1 MAQFSNE
8 LLDSFV
14 APELS
19 KLTRVGAPALDTQP
33 DYLRVAFMNHV
44 FGLRYKRKALLHVS
58 ITFLKRTMTATDE
71 YRAGRESLTR
81 YIDCLS
87 RQAHDLKAYLS
98 ALSHFEQCIGS
109 VYQCV
114 ELFDKVNTWLVPSHP
129 RAFSKGDGSDLQRI
143 NELNNIL
150 KHFTPEQAEKTSAP
164 VWITDTGLSSATHC
178 VSFDELAVNIKAL
191 WGVNRVIFVEIPSES
206 RAVSAPPA

>member
-1 MAQFSNE
+1 MAQFSDE

-87 RQAHDLKAYLS
+87 RQAHDLKATFPRCPTSSNVLVLS
-98 ALSHFEQCIGS
+98 TSVSSFSIRSTLGSCRLIRVLSVKVTAVISSGS
-109 VYQCV
+109 T
-114 ELFDKVNTWLVPSHP
+114 N
-129 RAFSKGDGSDLQRI
+129 
-143 NELNNIL
+143 
-150 KHFTPEQAEKTSAP
+150 
-164 VWITDTGLSSATHC
+164 
-178 VSFDELAVNIKAL
+178 
-191 WGVNRVIFVEIPSES
+191 
-206 RAVSAPPA
+206 